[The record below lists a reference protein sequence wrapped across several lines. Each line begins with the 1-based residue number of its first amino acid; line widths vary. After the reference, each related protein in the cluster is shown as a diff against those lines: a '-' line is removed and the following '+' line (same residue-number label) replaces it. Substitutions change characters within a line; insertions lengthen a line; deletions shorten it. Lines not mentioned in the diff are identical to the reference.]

1 MLNRYPA
8 WKNLLIIAVMVFGF
22 YYAMPNLYAP
32 DPALQIG
39 GASGSQAITQE
50 VLERAER
57 ALERESIG
65 FFGEELQ
72 EGGKTAL
79 LRLRDREAQ
88 LRAQAL
94 VARELGDDFIVA
106 LNLAPTTPDWL
117 ADGGAQPMKLG
128 LDLSGGV
135 HFKLEVDVE
144 AATQRRIE
152 MVESGIKRGLRDER
166 IRGMVALD
174 GTQVVL
180 RFRDEASREAA
191 RRVVYELYPELF
203 LDRVDEESSW
213 LLYAK
218 LTEQTI
224 AEVVDYAVSQ
234 NLPTI
239 RNRVNEL
246 GVSEPL
252 VQRQGSNRI
261 VVELPGIQD
270 TAEAKRILG
279 KVANLEFRLVAET
292 NAPVTDKQKFEY
304 RGEGRAGLTE
314 WLERDVIISGE
325 RVSGANASF
334 DQNGQPNVLI
344 SLDSEGGMLMSRATR
359 NNIKR
364 RMGVLFIERKYR
376 TRYQLN
382 DDGVEV
388 ATRIPYDEKKL
399 LTAPVIQSALGAQ
412 FQITGLDSPG
422 EASELALMLRA
433 GALAAP
439 INFVEERTVGPS
451 MGAENIALGVKSVQI
466 GLGLVV
472 LFMVLYYRVF
482 GVAAV
487 VALSVNLVL
496 LVALMSLL
504 GATLTLP
511 GIAGIVLTV
520 GMAVDANVLI
530 FARIR
535 EELANRMS
543 PQMAIHSGFERA
555 VATILDA
562 NITTLIVAVIL
573 YAVGT
578 GPIKGFAVTLSLGIL
593 TSMFTAILG
602 TRALINVIHGGRRVD
617 RLSIGRLPKPVDG
630 LVVDRQATGESPH
643 ECSTVYEM
651 AHVCG
656 AVLSIGYGRSIGK
669 PVHSA
674 A

>member
-1 MLNRYPA
+1 MPNRYPV
-8 WKNLLIIAVMVFGF
+8 WKNLIIVAAVVFGF
-22 YYAMPNLYAP
+22 YYAMPNLYTP

-39 GASGSQAITQE
+39 GASGSQAISDDI
-50 VLERAER
+50 LKRAEA
-57 ALERESIG
+57 ALEEKGIV

-72 EGGKTAL
+72 DGGKTAL
-79 LRLRDREAQ
+79 LRLQDRDAQ
-88 LRAQAL
+88 LRAQTIVSRA
-94 VARELGDDFIVA
+94 LGDEFIVA

-117 ADGGAQPMKLG
+117 LKGRATPMKLG

-135 HFKLEVDVE
+135 HFKLEVDVK
-144 AATQRRIE
+144 AATERRVE
-152 MVESGIKRGLRDER
+152 MYEAGIKRSLREQR
-166 IRGMVALD
+166 IRGMVTLNGRRVA
-174 GTQVVL
+174 L
-180 RFRDEASREAA
+180 RFRDEESREAA
-191 RRVVYELYPELF
+191 RRAVYELYPELF
-203 LDRVDEESSW
+203 LDRVEEDDDW
-213 LLYAK
+213 LLYAEV
-218 LTEQTI
+218 TDQTI

-234 NLPTI
+234 NLTTI

-292 NAPVTDKQKFEY
+292 SAPVTERQRYEY
-304 RGEGRAGLTE
+304 RGEDRAGATE

-325 RVSGANASF
+325 RVSGANAGF
-334 DQNGQPNVLI
+334 DQNGQPNVSI

-359 NNIKR
+359 DNIKR

-376 TRYQLN
+376 TRYEQN
-382 DDGVEV
+382 EAGEEIAIRV
-388 ATRIPYDEKKL
+388 PYDEKKL
-399 LTAPVIQSALGAQ
+399 LTAPVIQSSLGAQ

-422 EASELALMLRA
+422 ESSELALMLRA

-439 INFVEERTVGPS
+439 ITFVEERTVGPS
-451 MGAENIALGVKSVQI
+451 LGAENIALGVKSVQI
-466 GLGLVV
+466 GLSLVV

-487 VALSVNLVL
+487 IALTVNLVL
-496 LVALMSLL
+496 LVAFMSLL

-543 PQMAIHSGFERA
+543 PQMAIHAGFERA

-593 TSMFTAILG
+593 TSMFTAIMG
-602 TRALINVIHGGRRVD
+602 TRAITNLIYGGRRVD
-617 RLSIGRLPKPVDG
+617 SLSIGKLPKPIDG
-630 LVVDRQATGESPH
+630 S
-643 ECSTVYEM
+643 
-651 AHVCG
+651 G
-656 AVLSIGYGRSIGK
+656 A
-669 PVHSA
+669 
-674 A
+674 